1 MDEALPDREIRRGY
15 CFVIREV
22 SLSLRCEDRM
32 RLGIAL
38 AFRYLCHTKAEDGA
52 FEYGRCRNIEDSYPA
67 WKQAGLIYI
76 LYVR

>member
-1 MDEALPDREIRRGY
+1 
-15 CFVIREV
+15 
-22 SLSLRCEDRM
+22 M

-38 AFRYLCHTKAEDGA
+38 AFRYLCLHEDRRRFGNARSKASFWLVIALTFRYLCHTKAEDGA
-52 FEYGRCRNIEDSYPA
+52 FGYGRCRDIEDSYPA

>member
-1 MDEALPDREIRRGY
+1 MDGDLPDREIRQGY

-38 AFRYLCHTKAEDGA
+38 AFRYLCSTKTEDGA
-52 FEYGRCRNIEDSYPA
+52 FGYDRCRDIEDSYPA

>member
-22 SLSLRCEDRM
+22 SLSLPCEDRM
-32 RLGIAL
+32 RLSIAL
-38 AFRYLCHTKAEDGA
+38 AFRYLCDAKAVDGA
-52 FEYGRCRNIEDSYPA
+52 FGHGRCRDIEDSYPA